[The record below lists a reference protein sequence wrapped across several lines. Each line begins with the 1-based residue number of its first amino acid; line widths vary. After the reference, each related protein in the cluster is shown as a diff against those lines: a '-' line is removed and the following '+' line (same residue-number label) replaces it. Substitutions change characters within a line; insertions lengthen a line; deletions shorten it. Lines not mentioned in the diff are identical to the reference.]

1 MEKEKVCAK
10 IQEVGIVPA
19 VRTSSAE
26 EALFA
31 SEVVAKSGIPIVEIT
46 MTVPGAIE
54 VISHLV
60 KNLPDVI
67 VGAGTLLDLDT
78 ARRCVDAGVQFL
90 TSPGLDLEIV
100 EFAAKGNLC
109 VMAGAL
115 TPTEVITAWKA
126 GSDFVKVFP

>member
-54 VISHLV
+54 V
-60 KNLPDVI
+60 
-67 VGAGTLLDLDT
+67 
-78 ARRCVDAGVQFL
+78 
-90 TSPGLDLEIV
+90 
-100 EFAAKGNLC
+100 
-109 VMAGAL
+109 
-115 TPTEVITAWKA
+115 
-126 GSDFVKVFP
+126 FPFS

>member
-19 VRTSSAE
+19 VRTSSAD
-26 EALFA
+26 EARFA

-54 VISHLV
+54 VISYLV

-67 VGAGTLLDLDT
+67 VGAGTLGYSAPLCGCWCSIPDQSWTRSRD
-78 ARRCVDAGVQFL
+78 RR
-90 TSPGLDLEIV
+90 IRH
-100 EFAAKGNLC
+100 KGKN
-109 VMAGAL
+109 VRDGRR
-115 TPTEVITAWKA
+115 TYTH
-126 GSDFVKVFP
+126 

>member
-26 EALFA
+26 EARFA

-54 VISHLV
+54 VISYLV

-67 VGAGTLLDLDT
+67 VGAGTLLDLDP
-78 ARRCVDAGVQFL
+78 ARRCVDAGVRFL
-90 TSPGLDLEIV
+90 TRPGLDLQIV
-100 EFAAKGNLC
+100 GLAAKENLY
-109 VMAGAL
+109 VLAA
-115 TPTEVITAWKA
+115 
-126 GSDFVKVFP
+126 S